1 MNSLYAINSAG
12 DKEIFSPQKVYNSA
26 RRVGASKELAAE
38 ITERVKRTAYNGIK
52 TSEIFKMVKTLLNQ
66 ESPKSALRFNL
77 KEAMKRLGP
86 TGFTFE
92 KFIGEIFKKLGF
104 EIKINQHIPG
114 FCLDDYEI
122 DFVAQKK
129 DLIYVGECKYR
140 NLPGDKVHIQDA
152 LANYARFL
160 DILKGPYFTKKEC
173 RDCEIKTILVT
184 NTKFTDKIIN
194 YASCVDVSLLGWK
207 YPRNNGLEYLIE
219 KHKLYPATIL
229 TSLKGY
235 LKEIL
240 VSEKIMLIQD
250 IVEINSRKFSEKF
263 NIPQRYLLSLIEEAR
278 LLLGK

>member
-1 MNSLYAINSAG
+1 M
-12 DKEIFSPQKVYNSA
+12 
-26 RRVGASKELAAE
+26 
-38 ITERVKRTAYNGIK
+38 
-52 TSEIFKMVKTLLNQ
+52 
-66 ESPKSALRFNL
+66 
-77 KEAMKRLGP
+77 
-86 TGFTFE
+86 